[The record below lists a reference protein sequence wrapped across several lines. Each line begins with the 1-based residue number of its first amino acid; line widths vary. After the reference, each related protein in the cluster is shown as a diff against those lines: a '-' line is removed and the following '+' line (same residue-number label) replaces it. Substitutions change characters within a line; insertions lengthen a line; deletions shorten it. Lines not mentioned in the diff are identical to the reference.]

1 MNTCIDL
8 NDLAEHQGEGV
19 LNLRKLFSYD
29 EKFQFGYLENTEVK
43 VASKETDN
51 DFFET
56 AIMILVILLLLDS
69 SV

>member
-1 MNTCIDL
+1 M
-8 NDLAEHQGEGV
+8 